1 MMNGLATFTHVIT
14 RLDRVTQ
21 YCVAPAME
29 SQRHR
34 VLGPRVRGDD
44 DCARFTFIGKHI

>member
-1 MMNGLATFTHVIT
+1 MMNGRAIFTNVIT

-21 YCVAPAME
+21 YSEAPAME

-34 VLGPRVRGDD
+34 VLGPRFRGDD
-44 DCARFTFIGKHI
+44 SKRKIP